1 MSRASFWKTDWFI
14 GVVVSVVMLFAGS
27 GELLQSLERKAYD
40 LGVGTV
46 SREPSSKIAVIA
58 IDKQSIDNLG
68 RWPWS
73 REVHAKMIDA
83 LAAAKAKVIAST
95 VFFSEPQIDP
105 GLAYVNKLIEL

>member
-1 MSRASFWKTDWFI
+1 LRAAANCCRAWSARPTISASAPFRASPAD
-14 GVVVSVVMLFAGS
+14 
-27 GELLQSLERKAYD
+27 
-40 LGVGTV
+40 
-46 SREPSSKIAVIA
+46 KIAVIA

-73 REVHAKMIDA
+73 REVHAKMIDG

-105 GLAYVNKLIEL
+105 GSPISTS